1 MESTKEIDVNLML
14 FAGTLIFFLL
24 ATAVVMSIYFYRK
37 RLSLERSALHEMH
50 TKLQMDILNSNI
62 EALETERKRF
72 AEDLHDEIGGKLSA
86 LRLNLAQLQRKSPG
100 EADTQGL
107 VDRSKEI
114 IDAMIIMV
122 RRVSHNM
129 SPPALEMFG
138 LDNAVNELCTWV
150 NGSSTLSVIMDY
162 RLQHVVLD
170 QKKQLAVYRIIQE
183 LFSNTIKHAQANT
196 IHLSLVPANA
206 GLQLQYHDDGKGLDP
221 QLKDLSAGLGFK
233 NIENRVKVIKG
244 KISYNN
250 GGKGFG
256 CTIDFP
262 AN

>member
-1 MESTKEIDVNLML
+1 MESTKDIDVSLML

-24 ATAVVMSIYFYRK
+24 AAAVVLSIYFYRR
-37 RLSLERSALHEMH
+37 RLSHQQAAMQEMH

-86 LRLNLAQLQRKSPG
+86 LRLNLAQLQRKRGG
-100 EADTQGL
+100 EEDTLAL

-114 IDAMIIMV
+114 IDAMIVMV

-138 LDNAVNELCTWV
+138 LANAVQELCTWV
-150 NGSSTLSVIMDY
+150 NGSSTLNVVMDY
-162 RLQHVVLD
+162 RIQHVSLD
-170 QKKQLAVYRIIQE
+170 HKKQLALYRIIQE
-183 LFSNTIKHAQANT
+183 LFSNTIKHAQAST
-196 IHLSLVPANA
+196 IHLTIVPVDT
-206 GLQLQYHDDGKGLDP
+206 GLQMIYNDDGKGLDTTVTGMRT
-221 QLKDLSAGLGFK
+221 GLGFK
-233 NIENRVKVIKG
+233 NIENRVNIIKG
-244 KISYNN
+244 KIRY
-250 GGKGFG
+250 GTAPKGFG
-256 CTIDFP
+256 CVIDFP